1 MQYVLRKN
9 QKHISKTKLGNR
21 FESFLVSHREV
32 RHKKHANVLQNGRF
46 DILYC
51 RPRTTITRWNQYLMI
66 VLYTQST
73 RKKPG
78 PGMASYLCT
87 WEKLWFFFLVTFN
100 PYTSSHAI
108 ASKEMRN
115 EITKQEPICM
125 HSSTVVNFPPYIF
138 FYRTQKKLQ

>member
-1 MQYVLRKN
+1 MQYILRKN
-9 QKHISKTKLGNR
+9 QKHVSKAKLGNR
-21 FESFLVSHREV
+21 FETFLVSHREV

-66 VLYTQST
+66 VLYTQSSQKT
-73 RKKPG
+73 G

-87 WEKLWFFFLVTFN
+87 WETVIFFLVTFN

-125 HSSTVVNFPPYIF
+125 HSSTAVNFPPYILVF
-138 FYRTQKKLQ
+138 F

>member
-1 MQYVLRKN
+1 MLRKN
-9 QKHISKTKLGNR
+9 QKHISKAKLGNR

-66 VLYTQST
+66 VLYTQSSQKS
-73 RKKPG
+73 RPLYG
-78 PGMASYLCT
+78 FIFMYLGNCD
-87 WEKLWFFFLVTFN
+87 FFYLVTFN

-125 HSSTVVNFPPYIF
+125 HSNTAVNFPPYIF
-138 FYRTQKKLQ
+138 FHRTQIKLH

>member
-73 RKKPG
+73 RKKTRPWYG
-78 PGMASYLCT
+78 FIFMYLG
-87 WEKLWFFFLVTFN
+87 KAVIFFLVTFN

-125 HSSTVVNFPPYIF
+125 HSSTVVNFLPYIF
-138 FYRTQKKLQ
+138 FLRTQIKLH

>member
-1 MQYVLRKN
+1 MQYVKRNK
-9 QKHISKTKLGNR
+9 KHISKTKLENQ

-66 VLYTQST
+66 VLYTQSSQKT
-73 RKKPG
+73 G

-87 WEKLWFFFLVTFN
+87 WETVIFFLVTFN

-115 EITKQEPICM
+115 EITKQEPIGM
-125 HSSTVVNFPPYIF
+125 HSSTAVNFLPYIF
-138 FYRTQKKLQ
+138 FRRTQI

>member
-1 MQYVLRKN
+1 MQYILRKN
-9 QKHISKTKLGNR
+9 QKHISKAKLGNR
-21 FESFLVSHREV
+21 FESFLGSHREV

-66 VLYTQST
+66 ILYTKLLYTQSSQKT
-73 RKKPG
+73 G
-78 PGMASYLCT
+78 PGMASYSCT
-87 WEKLWFFFLVTFN
+87 WETVIFFLVTFN

-125 HSSTVVNFPPYIF
+125 HSGTAVNFPPYILVMKF
-138 FYRTQKKLQ
+138 FF